1 MSQPRAFTYRKL
13 NPLIRSITFTNG
25 EAGRYIYLEHWRWT
39 NKVRRM
45 AVWSGLD
52 WVDVPENIVEAEP
65 RDVPLLR
72 AYSKILGINFDEF
85 RDEQIQMGNDSTGEV

>member
-1 MSQPRAFTYRKL
+1 
-13 NPLIRSITFTNG
+13 
-25 EAGRYIYLEHWRWT
+25 
-39 NKVRRM
+39 M

>member
-1 MSQPRAFTYRKL
+1 
-13 NPLIRSITFTNG
+13 
-25 EAGRYIYLEHWRWT
+25 
-39 NKVRRM
+39 M

-52 WVDVPENIVEAEP
+52 WVDVPENIMEAEP

-85 RDEQIQMGNDSTGEV
+85 LDEQIQMPNDKTGDI